1 MFAGQASWSAWEFS
15 SSSSLIE
22 SSAWAGKILW
32 RKVKEQYERQS
43 GAKPRKFKAVLVRTQ
58 VVTGTNYFFKVDTGR
73 DTYSHVRVFVPQPGL
88 DEEPT
93 LECFQADKTKDD
105 ELVYFLAD
113 DNRL

>member
-1 MFAGQASWSAWEFS
+1 MSHMQVLVGEMHKPRKPTGEDQA
-15 SSSSLIE
+15 
-22 SSAWAGKILW
+22 ILD
-32 RKVKEQYERQS
+32 KVKEQYERQS